1 MALGNEE
8 GHKGLFIYLLITT
21 FLNNDLD
28 IQNTLEESY
37 RKRVYPL
44 FRN

>member
-8 GHKGLFIYLLITT
+8 EHKDLSIYLFIST

-28 IQNTLEESY
+28 IQKALEES
-37 RKRVYPL
+37 
-44 FRN
+44 